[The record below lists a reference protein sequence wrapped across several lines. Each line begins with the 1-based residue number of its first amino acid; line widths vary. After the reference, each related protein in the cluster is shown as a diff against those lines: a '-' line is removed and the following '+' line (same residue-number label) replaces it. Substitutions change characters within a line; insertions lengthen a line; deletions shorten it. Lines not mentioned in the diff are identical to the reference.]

1 MTLTNL
7 FSYGTLQ
14 YESVQL
20 STFGR
25 VLTGTHDV
33 LVGCQLSTIEI
44 VNPDVIALSGE
55 FIHKILHYT
64 DNPDDHVEGMLF
76 EITPEEL
83 QQSDRY
89 EVDSYKRVLIKLQS
103 GQDAWV
109 YIDKN
114 VKSY

>member
-1 MTLTNL
+1 MTLINL

-25 VLTGTHDV
+25 VLRGTHDI
-33 LVGCQLSTIEI
+33 LLGYKLSTIEI
-44 VNPDVIALSGE
+44 IDPDVITLSGE
-55 FIHKILHYT
+55 SIHKILHYT
-64 DNPDDHVEGMLF
+64 DNLNDCVEGMLF

-109 YIDKN
+109 YIDTN
-114 VKSY
+114 DKSH

>member
-1 MTLTNL
+1 MTLINL

-25 VLTGTHDV
+25 LLTGTHDI
-33 LVGCQLSTIEI
+33 LLGYKLSTIEI
-44 VNPDVIALSGE
+44 IDPDVIALSGE
-55 FIHKILHYT
+55 SVHKILHYT
-64 DNPDDHVEGMLF
+64 NNPDDHVEGMVF

-89 EVDSYKRVLIKLQS
+89 EVDSYKRVLIMLQS

-114 VKSY
+114 DKSY